1 MHKTQLM
8 PLLALTALYLSQAA
22 IGQNITFEHD
32 GLTRQYRLH
41 LPDQLPDSAP
51 LVLVLHGYSGGN
63 NDMLNNYGWTQLADE
78 QGFAVAC
85 PNGTRD
91 QSNNRFWDVG
101 YDFHQQLADVDDDGF
116 LVALAE
122 HLQETHGLDP
132 QRTFVTGF
140 SNGAEMCFQLA
151 CRESETFA
159 GFAPIIGM
167 MLDNLFEECDPA
179 VARPILSMNGD
190 EDSIT
195 WFNGDPNNAGGWG
208 AYKSIPEMMS
218 FWGSVL
224 QTPFINS
231 TMLPDLNPNDGS
243 TVRLDKYTG
252 PNPPTLWYYLVLG
265 GGHDWPGRSG
275 NMDIDATSEVWNF
288 FANIVPEEPP
298 SPADFNLD
306 GKVNGPDLAF
316 LLSHWGATNPL
327 GDITGDGATD
337 AQDLAVLL
345 SVWTG

>member
-1 MHKTQLM
+1 MNST
-8 PLLALTALYLSQAA
+8 PSLLLVMFATIGLSHSA

-41 LPDQLPDSAP
+41 LPEQMPELAP
-51 LVLVLHGYSGGN
+51 LVVVLHGYSGGN

-78 QGFAVAC
+78 QGFAVVC
-85 PNGTRD
+85 PNGTQD
-91 QSNNRFWDVG
+91 QSNNRFWDVN

-122 HLQETHGLDP
+122 YLQETHGLDP

-159 GFAPIIGM
+159 GFAPVIGM
-167 MLDNLFEECDPA
+167 MLDTLIEECDPA
-179 VARPILSMNGD
+179 VVRPILSMNGD
-190 EDSIT
+190 NDSVT
-195 WFNGDPNNAGGWG
+195 WYGGDPNNVGGWG
-208 AYKSIPEMMS
+208 AYPSIPYMMS
-218 FWGSVL
+218 FWSNVL

-231 TMLPDLNPNDGS
+231 SVLPNIDPNDGS

-252 PNPPTLWYYLVLG
+252 ANAPTLWYYLIQG

-275 NMDIDATSEVWNF
+275 NMDIDATVEVWNF
-288 FANIVPEEPP
+288 FKNITPEEPP

-306 GKVNGPDLAF
+306 GQINGPDLAY
-316 LLSHWGATNPL
+316 LLSNWSPSNSAGDLNDDGATN
-327 GDITGDGATD
+327 
-337 AQDLAVLL
+337 AQDLAILL